1 MPTILGANTLSSGY
15 DVANSVRFN
24 DGSGDELTRSQ
35 GSSPSSRRLF
45 TFSAWVKRSSLNS
58 GGSDP
63 NMQFFSQHND
73 TSDRMDFRFQ
83 SGDTIDFRNDSPRCR
98 ITTNRLFRDVSAWYH
113 VCLRVDTT
121 QSTAANRIRL
131 YINGVQ
137 ETSFSTADYGDQN
150 DESVRLPRPTSWR

>member
-1 MPTILGANTLSSGY
+1 MPINSFLYPGAKVTSAYEVS
-15 DVANSVRFN
+15 NSVRFD

-35 GSSPSSRRLF
+35 SSSPSSQRLF
-45 TFSAWVKRSSLNS
+45 TFSAWVKRGNLNS
-58 GGSDP
+58 GGSDA

-73 TSDRMDFRFQ
+73 TTDRMDFRFQ
-83 SGDTIDFRNDSPRCR
+83 SGDTIDFFHNSPRCR
-98 ITTNRLFRDVSAWYH
+98 ITTNRLFRDISSWYH

-137 ETSFSTADYGDQN
+137 ETSFSSADYGDQK
-150 DESVRLPRPTSWR
+150 